1 MNGDVIF
8 CEEEDVI
15 GSFIRKFMEL
25 KVGKEFG
32 LIINYQVERKSLD
45 IIDNIDEVIKDFKID
60 ISLNNVKYNNM
71 KNLKRK

>member
-1 MNGDVIF
+1 M
-8 CEEEDVI
+8 
-15 GSFIRKFMEL
+15 
-25 KVGKEFG
+25 
-32 LIINYQVERKSLD
+32 KSLD

>member
-25 KVGKEFG
+25 KVGKE
-32 LIINYQVERKSLD
+32 LINYQVERKNLD

>member
-1 MNGDVIF
+1 MMNGDVIF
-8 CEEEDVI
+8 CEEEDVN

-25 KVGKEFG
+25 KVGKE
-32 LIINYQVERKSLD
+32 LINYQVERKSLD

>member
-1 MNGDVIF
+1 MKN
-8 CEEEDVI
+8 
-15 GSFIRKFMEL
+15 
-25 KVGKEFG
+25 
-32 LIINYQVERKSLD
+32 LD

>member
-1 MNGDVIF
+1 MMNGDVIF

-32 LIINYQVERKSLD
+32 LIINY
-45 IIDNIDEVIKDFKID
+45 
-60 ISLNNVKYNNM
+60 
-71 KNLKRK
+71 

>member
-1 MNGDVIF
+1 MMNGDVIF

-25 KVGKEFG
+25 KVGKE
-32 LIINYQVERKSLD
+32 LINYQVERKNLD

>member
-25 KVGKEFG
+25 KVGKE
-32 LIINYQVERKSLD
+32 LINYQVERKSFD